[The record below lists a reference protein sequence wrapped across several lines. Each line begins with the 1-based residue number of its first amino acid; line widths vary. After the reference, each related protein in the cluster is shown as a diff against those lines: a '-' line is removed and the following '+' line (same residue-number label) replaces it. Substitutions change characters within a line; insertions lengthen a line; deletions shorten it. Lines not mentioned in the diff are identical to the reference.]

1 MTCKHSIL
9 SASVKRKCQ
18 ICGTTIIPYPLST
31 GPNCGDKMYFSFHC
45 DDSSGQL
52 SFEIPGGAYYSV
64 TGIDEELQ
72 KFSIHVEDA
81 DCKAIESMGNYTQR
95 ILYWPFHVIGR
106 CDANRSNSRIGSSF
120 EDTGFA
126 EVEIGWTDPSEPL
139 CDSLDEC
146 NDWPHSTCSPAR
158 DGMKRCL
165 CNKSFWWDPKTVN
178 CISGIL
184 TITF

>member
-1 MTCKHSIL
+1 
-9 SASVKRKCQ
+9 
-18 ICGTTIIPYPLST
+18 
-31 GPNCGDKMYFSFHC
+31 MYFRFHC
-45 DDSSGQL
+45 DDSSSEL
-52 SFEIPGGAYYSV
+52 TFEVPVTGAYYRV

-72 KFSIHVEDA
+72 NFSIQVEDA

-178 CISGIL
+178 CILGIL